1 MAKNLVF
8 HLHIVPEDN
17 LVEGDDGGDDLSC
30 GQLALPL
37 LLPHQPPGQNV
48 ETESHNLL
56 KTSTPSILAFSLP

>member
-30 GQLALPL
+30 GELALTL
-37 LLPHQPPGQNV
+37 LLPHQPPSQNV
-48 ETESHNLL
+48 ETESHNLI
-56 KTSTPSILAFSLP
+56 KTSTPSILALP

>member
-1 MAKNLVF
+1 MANYLVF

-17 LVEGDDGGDDLSC
+17 LIEGDDGGDDLS
-30 GQLALPL
+30 GGELALPL

-56 KTSTPSILAFSLP
+56 KTSTLVLALATLP